1 MQATTNE
8 TFKSIFKKLSKPLE
22 PKQTGTE
29 PSLVKLPDITCAAFD
44 FYGTMFI
51 SAVGDIGIDDGTA
64 DVDTFTAALDNSELT
79 IIDKHAAHVGFDLY
93 DVIVDDHCKALE
105 KQGYDTPE
113 PDIRAVWTDVLS
125 SLKQKRLIQGT
136 IGEEVVSK
144 FAIEFEAR
152 MNPIWPMPNLT
163 DLLASLREKDLEL
176 SVISNSQ
183 FYTPIAFEALT
194 GKSLTVMEFNKNLL
208 HWSFE
213 EKLKKPS
220 MRFYESFLEKLANSN
235 PDIKPEQ
242 VLYVGNDML
251 KDIYPAS
258 ELGFKT
264 ALFAGDERSL
274 KWRKDDDR
282 CKDLK
287 PDLVITELN
296 QLLECV

>member
-1 MQATTNE
+1 MQTPQNE
-8 TFKSIFKKLSKPLE
+8 TFKSIFKKLSKPLN
-22 PKQTGTE
+22 PKETGAE
-29 PSLVKLPDITCAAFD
+29 PSLKKLQDIKCIAFD

-93 DVIVDDHCKALE
+93 DVIVDDYCKALE

-136 IGEEVVSK
+136 ISEEVVSK

-152 MNPIWPMPNLT
+152 MNPIWPMPGLT

-176 SVISNSQ
+176 SIISNSQ

-194 GKSLTVMEFNKNLL
+194 GKSLNNIEFNKNLL

-220 MRFYESFLEKLANSN
+220 TRFFESYLEKLSN
-235 PDIKPEQ
+235 ESSNIKPEQ

-251 KDIYPAS
+251 KDVYPAN
-258 ELGFKT
+258 ELGLKT

>member
-29 PSLVKLPDITCAAFD
+29 PSLVKLPEIACVAFD

-152 MNPIWPMPNLT
+152 MNPIWPMPNLK
-163 DLLASLREKDLEL
+163 DLLASLREKDHEL
-176 SVISNSQ
+176 SIISNSQ

-194 GKSLTVMEFNKNLL
+194 GKSLSDMEFNKNLL

-220 MRFYESFLEKLANSN
+220 MRFYESFLEKLTNSN

-242 VLYVGNDML
+242 VLYIGNDML
-251 KDIYPAS
+251 
-258 ELGFKT
+258 
-264 ALFAGDERSL
+264 
-274 KWRKDDDR
+274 
-282 CKDLK
+282 
-287 PDLVITELN
+287 
-296 QLLECV
+296 